1 MSTLCECIAFLVNR
15 RFLPRQPK
23 PTVRALY
30 NIIAFQTYC
39 FMKLCIRAM
48 IGSQFC
54 FVSSVLTSRIMSQ
67 DRNFFIFVVICR
79 GVLLHEKK
87 MKQFACTSL
96 AEHVA

>member
-1 MSTLCECIAFLVNR
+1 MSTLCECIAFLENR
-15 RFLPRQPK
+15 IYLPRQPK

-30 NIIAFQTYC
+30 NINALQTYYL
-39 FMKLCIRAM
+39 MKLCISAM

-67 DRNFFIFVVICR
+67 DKNFFIFDVICR

-87 MKQFACTSL
+87 
-96 AEHVA
+96 